1 LVEGKTFLIKFE
13 FDESIKNNKQQI
25 VTQKKNKKE
34 KNLPDGEKL
43 VVFPPVCVGR
53 RCCVIDIGFDDS
65 FAD

>member
-1 LVEGKTFLIKFE
+1 M
-13 FDESIKNNKQQI
+13 
-25 VTQKKNKKE
+25 NKKE

-65 FAD
+65 FADWDRIRIIGAKASSRLLRRAAVL